1 MKTSTILLWAALAA
15 PLSAQEDPREKM
27 KEILEQVANE
37 MGEIDRLLQE
47 TSRNK
52 EAAKSMKANIENL
65 DKLLDNVGK
74 SQERVVQG
82 IDELLK
88 QAQKMKGKPGDP
100 MSGEKPGKSQQQS
113 DKPGQEQSQDR
124 KSSRQKRELREP
136 GQQQS
141 ANQEQQQQQQQSGK
155 ERNGQEKPTN
165 GENVTGAKKPKGETE
180 RIDAKKVQDAWGD
193 LPDYI
198 KKHGRGSMPDVPA
211 KYRKYLEALTKKGH
225 KTGKSKK

>member
-1 MKTSTILLWAALAA
+1 MKRAAIVLWTALAA
-15 PLSAQEDPREKM
+15 PLTAQEDPREKM

-52 EAAKSMKANIENL
+52 EAAKSMKANIEKL
-65 DKLLDNVGK
+65 DQLLDNVGK

-100 MSGEKPGKSQQQS
+100 MSGNKPGKSQQQS
-113 DKPGQEQSQDR
+113 DKEGQAKPQDR
-124 KSSRQKRELREP
+124 KSGKQKRELREP
-136 GQQQS
+136 GQQQLS
-141 ANQEQQQQQQQSGK
+141 DQQQQQQQSGK
-155 ERNGQEKPTN
+155 ERNGPEKPTN
-165 GENVTGAKKPKGETE
+165 GKNVAGAKKPKGDTE

-193 LPDYI
+193 LPDYL

-225 KTGKSKK
+225 KAGKTKK